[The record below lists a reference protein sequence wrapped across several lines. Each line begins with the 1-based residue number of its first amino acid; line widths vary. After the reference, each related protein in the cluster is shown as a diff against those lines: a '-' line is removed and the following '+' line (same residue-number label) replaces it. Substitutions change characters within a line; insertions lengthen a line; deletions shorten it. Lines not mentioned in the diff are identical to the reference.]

1 MNFKN
6 FINFITESAP
16 AIPLNE
22 GGAAGHTA
30 HIFDDSSM
38 SFGELKKLL
47 SDIFTGKI
55 ELTEKVDGQ
64 NITVTFKD
72 NQIYLSRGVSTI
84 KNPMTIEETVEKFSD
99 RPQYIQDA
107 FRKSLE
113 VLQKAFRKLPKET
126 TDEIFNNGQNFM
138 SMEIVYPPARNT
150 IYYGDKAMLIPHNI
164 SKYDEKGHK
173 ISEDPSKAKEIY
185 NILEKAGAL
194 NIDEFTITK
203 PIAITINDSI
213 KASKNLDAVNKELDK
228 FLKKNKLSNS
238 NTIQDYFKKYWTD
251 IIETYFG
258 ELPEDIFEILVKRYA
273 DKIKTPNKTAINKM
287 VVADKSI
294 DYDKFV
300 EAFDNIEK
308 NQSTLYGEMIFP
320 LEVIFFKA
328 AANFLK
334 TLEGFV
340 SANPDETVSRLSK
353 ELSDTIDAYLG
364 NPDTPEHLLRQ
375 IRKVMAI
382 GIDKIVPSEGIVFK
396 YKDKIIKMT
405 GIFAPANRILG
416 DSKFRK

>member
-1 MNFKN
+1 MNFKQ

-107 FRKSLE
+107 FKKSLE
-113 VLQKAFRKLPKET
+113 VLQKAFRKLPEKT

-164 SKYDEKGHK
+164 SKYDERGHK

-238 NTIQDYFKKYWTD
+238 NTIQDYFKEYWID
-251 IIETYFG
+251 IIETHFE

-287 VVADKSI
+287 VAADKSI
-294 DYDKFV
+294 DYNKFV
-300 EAFDNIEK
+300 EAFNNIEK

-334 TLEGFV
+334 TLEGFI

-416 DSKFRK
+416 DAKFKK

>member
-126 TDEIFNNGQNFM
+126 TDDIFNNGQNFM

-251 IIETYFG
+251 IIETHFG

-300 EAFDNIEK
+300 ETFDNIEK

-334 TLEGFV
+334 TLEGFIT
-340 SANPDETVSRLSK
+340 ANPDETVSRLSK

-416 DSKFRK
+416 DSKFKK